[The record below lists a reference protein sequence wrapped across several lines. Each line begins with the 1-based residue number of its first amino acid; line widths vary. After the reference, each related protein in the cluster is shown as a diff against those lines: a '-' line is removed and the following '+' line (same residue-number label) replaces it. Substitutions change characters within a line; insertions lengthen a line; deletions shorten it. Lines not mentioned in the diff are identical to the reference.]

1 MTLKV
6 NSIMHTGKKTSI
18 QNIIKWVNDTKKKK
32 SNFCDTGVPEEE
44 EKEVK
49 AEKIFIEIMPEKL
62 LHLTT
67 NITYR
72 FKKLSKF
79 QIG

>member
-1 MTLKV
+1 MV
-6 NSIMHTGKKTSI
+6 PNR
-18 QNIIKWVNDTKKKK
+18 K
-32 SNFCDTGVPEEE
+32 STFYVTGVPEEE

-49 AEKIFIEIMPEKL
+49 AEKVFIEIMLEKL

-79 QIG
+79 QIGLTQRHSCGKFFKRWEYQTT

>member
-1 MTLKV
+1 MV
-6 NSIMHTGKKTSI
+6 PNR
-18 QNIIKWVNDTKKKK
+18 K
-32 SNFCDTGVPEEE
+32 STFCVTGVPEEE

-49 AEKIFIEIMPEKL
+49 AEKVFIEIMLEKL